1 MSKRVFFAQGVR
13 KMAFRAARQHW
24 RSLVA
29 NGNRPFA
36 SSTTPKMKLFSPT
49 ADSIHSEHHHKASAA
64 IKGDFVPVVVVL
76 GTILVAVSIG
86 VHTAKQQL
94 VHSPSVRVNKK
105 RRESVPEVDDPDHIV
120 GGSEKF
126 IDKSFLRKVAHIQ
139 DHHIISDPA
148 RPNPYTRV
156 VLLYPLSWLSLISTV
171 VEFPIPGPDAE
182 EGWPLTN
189 DSDGDIRK
197 VCHTGFQRD
206 HNLQLASPQERP
218 QLAMEA
224 EAKADHTSE
233 EEDVHMPPSQT
244 VCTIAAAR
252 SRAVGDFTGIKKH
265 FSICTLPLD
274 VPFVEFSCIKC
285 YFCR

>member
-1 MSKRVFFAQGVR
+1 
-13 KMAFRAARQHW
+13 MAFRAARQHW

-49 ADSIHSEHHHKASAA
+49 ADSIPSDHHHKASAA
-64 IKGDFVPVVVVL
+64 IKGDFAPVVVVL

-105 RRESVPEVDDPDHIV
+105 RRESVPEVDDPDHVV

-148 RPNPYTRV
+148 RHNPYTR
-156 VLLYPLSWLSLISTV
+156 SREIESLKSV
-171 VEFPIPGPDAE
+171 GA
-182 EGWPLTN
+182 
-189 DSDGDIRK
+189 
-197 VCHTGFQRD
+197 QRRG
-206 HNLQLASPQERP
+206 H
-218 QLAMEA
+218 
-224 EAKADHTSE
+224 
-233 EEDVHMPPSQT
+233 
-244 VCTIAAAR
+244 
-252 SRAVGDFTGIKKH
+252 
-265 FSICTLPLD
+265 
-274 VPFVEFSCIKC
+274 
-285 YFCR
+285 